1 MNKIL
6 LTGSSGILGSTIL
19 KKFDANYNF
28 LNLINKNKINYK
40 YNQIVIKNNFEIL
53 KKIFAG
59 FRPDIIIHAAANTNI
74 EDCQK
79 NKKNCKKVN
88 FKFTKNLVKL
98 SKLFKVK
105 FIYISTDQV
114 YNKNFY
120 QKETSKL
127 KSYNYYTDTKI
138 LSENLI
144 KSNLKDYT
152 ILRTNFFG
160 KSTALKK
167 TFSEIIVQAIQDCK
181 KIYLFDDIY
190 FNPINID
197 VLTRIIGIIIDK
209 KIKGIF
215 NVGTLNGLSKY
226 KFGLKIA
233 KIFSLNSN
241 YIIKDSFL
249 NRRNLSKRPLD
260 MRMDVS
266 KIKKIIENKKLFNLN
281 YNLSLL
287 IK

>member
-79 NKKNCKKVN
+79 NKKNCKKIN

-120 QKETSKL
+120 QKEISKL
-127 KSYNYYTDTKI
+127 KSNNYYTDTKI

-167 TFSEIIVQAIQDCK
+167 TFSETIVQALKVSK

-233 KIFSLNSN
+233 KKFSLNSN

-266 KIKKIIENKKLFNLN
+266 KIKKIIENNKLFNLN

>member
-6 LTGSSGILGSTIL
+6 LTGSSGILGSSIL
-19 KKFDANYNF
+19 KKLNNNYIF
-28 LNLINKNKINYK
+28 LNLINKKKINQK
-40 YNQIVIKNNFEIL
+40 YNQIIIKNNFKFL
-53 KKIFAG
+53 KKIFIG
-59 FRPDIIIHAAANTNI
+59 FRPDIIIHTAANTNI

-79 NKKNCKKVN
+79 NKQKCKKVN
-88 FKFTKNLVKL
+88 FELTKNLVKL

-114 YNKNFY
+114 YSQNFN

-127 KSYNYYTDTKI
+127 KSFNYYTDTKI
-138 LSENLI
+138 LSEDLI
-144 KSNLKDYT
+144 RLNLKDYT

-160 KSTALKK
+160 KSTASKK
-167 TFSEIIVQAIQDCK
+167 TFSETIVQALKVSK

-197 VLTRIIGIIIDK
+197 ILTRIIDTIINKEIN
-209 KIKGIF
+209 GIF

-233 KIFSLNSN
+233 KIFNFNPN

-249 NRRNLSKRPLD
+249 SRRNLSKRPLD
-260 MRMDVS
+260 MRMDIS
-266 KIKKIIENKKLFNLN
+266 KIKKIVENNKLFNLN

>member
-233 KIFSLNSN
+233 KIFNLNSN

>member
-79 NKKNCKKVN
+79 NKKNCKKIN

-120 QKETSKL
+120 QKEISKL
-127 KSYNYYTDTKI
+127 KSNNYYTDTKI

-167 TFSEIIVQAIQDCK
+167 TFSEIIVQALQDSK

-233 KIFSLNSN
+233 KKFSLNSN

-266 KIKKIIENKKLFNLN
+266 KIKKIIENNKLFNLN

>member
-79 NKKNCKKVN
+79 NKKNCKKIN

-120 QKETSKL
+120 QKEISKL
-127 KSYNYYTDTKI
+127 KSNNYYTDTKI

-160 KSTALKK
+160 KSTVLKK
-167 TFSEIIVQAIQDCK
+167 TFSEIIVQALQDSK

-233 KIFSLNSN
+233 KKFSLNSN

-266 KIKKIIENKKLFNLN
+266 KIKKIIENNKLFNLN